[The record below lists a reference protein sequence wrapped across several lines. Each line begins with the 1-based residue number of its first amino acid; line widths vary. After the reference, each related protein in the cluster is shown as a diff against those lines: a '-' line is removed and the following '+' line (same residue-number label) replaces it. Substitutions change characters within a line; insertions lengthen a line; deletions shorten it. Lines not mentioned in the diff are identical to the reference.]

1 MKRALIIAVLSLC
14 GLFLA
19 DTLALWLPVPAG
31 RRQYGVIQVRRFY
44 AMPLKGSKTEYGDAG
59 TENVTCV
66 HSLFPHFGY
75 SPCWYADRNK
85 VKWVI
90 R

>member
-1 MKRALIIAVLSLC
+1 MKRILIIAVLSLC

-19 DTLALWLPVPAG
+19 DTLALWLPIPGG
-31 RRQYGVIQVRRFY
+31 RQQYGVVQVRRFY

-59 TENVTCV
+59 IENVTCV

-75 SPCWYADRNK
+75 NPCWYANRHK
-85 VKWVI
+85 VKWVAQ
-90 R
+90 